1 MERRRFGTYCK
12 RLCGNTSASSVGS
25 VNFERRPSP
34 YRTSFAVDE
43 IDVRL
48 GDGQSLPIIFKDL
61 SPHQLLGEAR
71 LAPTFLRHPHRELE
85 VYRSLLE
92 PEELGTPACY
102 GTVCSDA
109 DQRYWLFLERIPG
122 VQLGQV
128 GDFEAWEEAARWIA
142 RLHMRFAHA
151 TDGQLG
157 RARATSSLLTHDA
170 SFYRRWA
177 ARALTYLMQT
187 GSACSEDT
195 VRQFTPLAN
204 DYDRV
209 VRRLVSLD
217 RTLIHGEFYASNILV
232 TQFDGAPQVS
242 PVDWEMAAVGPG
254 LVDLAALASGWSEPN
269 RRPLALGVL
278 RNAAAHRPRL
288 AGYLLGIVRLLP
300 AAGGGAVAGMGPG
313 MDPAGGS
320 RARLASRE
328 RPARRQAP
336 ALVHFARRWRWRPF
350 AAGLGLAVGLTCVA
364 VWLWQ
369 VRPAERDEAAISAP
383 TPVSCAPTDDAGWTV
398 PGDDRTLRH
407 VLDRL
412 GYGPRPIDLDRVR
425 RVGAADYMASQLSPE
440 HMVDDTLRVRLDRF
454 ETQRLT
460 TAELVG
466 RFYLPAVRERLRDRL
481 VPRTVADVLSQ
492 DMTPQAAPDSG
503 ASAAERLAF
512 RELSQ
517 QKLLRAIYSERQ
529 L

>member
-1 MERRRFGTYCK
+1 MSLTTHPAGVPVGTPEIRDVLQTSLREYFGFEC
-12 RLCGNTSASSVGS
+12 RI

-269 RRPLALGVL
+269 RRPLALAYYETLPPTDRGSLDTFLESFDYCQLQVAVQWL
-278 RNAAAHRPRL
+278 GWAQGWTPPADHAQDWLAESVRL
-288 AGYLLGIVRLLP
+288 A
-300 AAGGGAVAGMGPG
+300 
-313 MDPAGGS
+313 
-320 RARLASRE
+320 ARL
-328 RPARRQAP
+328 
-336 ALVHFARRWRWRPF
+336 
-350 AAGLGLAVGLTCVA
+350 
-364 VWLWQ
+364 
-369 VRPAERDEAAISAP
+369 
-383 TPVSCAPTDDAGWTV
+383 
-398 PGDDRTLRH
+398 
-407 VLDRL
+407 RL
-412 GYGPRPIDLDRVR
+412 
-425 RVGAADYMASQLSPE
+425 
-440 HMVDDTLRVRLDRF
+440 
-454 ETQRLT
+454 
-460 TAELVG
+460 
-466 RFYLPAVRERLRDRL
+466 
-481 VPRTVADVLSQ
+481 
-492 DMTPQAAPDSG
+492 
-503 ASAAERLAF
+503 
-512 RELSQ
+512 
-517 QKLLRAIYSERQ
+517 
-529 L
+529 